1 MKSERPAHDADPKMP
16 PASTNGS
23 NGEGS
28 SHQSSQPESPRLIG
42 ADDDNDLETQD
53 YDLLEDDFL
62 GEDAQ
67 TQYDTA

>member
-1 MKSERPAHDADPKMP
+1 MP

-28 SHQSSQPESPRLIG
+28 SHQSSQPESPLLPSVEDENVG
-42 ADDDNDLETQD
+42 LESQD

-62 GEDAQ
+62 GEDQAQ
-67 TQYDTA
+67 